1 MGCVELRTSGLLKSA
16 SRCRRNT
23 QVKVSVGGDLVQ
35 YFFSMRFL
43 RVAGRIVSFEVVQI
57 GIEWNL

>member
-35 YFFSMRFL
+35 YFFFNAIPTGSRNNSM
-43 RVAGRIVSFEVVQI
+43 ISFEVVQV
-57 GIEWNL
+57 GI